1 MRDLPDML
9 EGALRYGYGEE
20 QGKASIMTENTSIK
34 AIIYARVAQEDE
46 PAITRQLDACRELAA
61 SRGWEVTAEFTDNGA
76 SASGF
81 TARPGF
87 GAMMARADSGDVDVV
102 IAYDVTRLARNP
114 ADLERCG
121 RAGISLATVTGGDLN
136 LSAARHRLIAK
147 ILATVAE
154 AEADEHAAYDAHL
167 CASVGP
173 RLAEYVAAG
182 KLSQAVA
189 DELAADIIGFM
200 ERASRPSHERPSHA
214 HRVLTADVAV
224 VPRSSGGA
232 CSAQGPARAWLALS
246 GAQRL
251 HPCDLAV
258 VTKFGHK

>member
-1 MRDLPDML
+1 
-9 EGALRYGYGEE
+9 
-20 QGKASIMTENTSIK
+20 
-34 AIIYARVAQEDE
+34 
-46 PAITRQLDACRELAA
+46 
-61 SRGWEVTAEFTDNGA
+61 
-76 SASGF
+76 
-81 TARPGF
+81 
-87 GAMMARADSGDVDVV
+87 MARADSRDVDVV

-154 AEADEHAAYDAHL
+154 TEADEHAAFDAHL

-189 DELAADIIGFM
+189 DELAADIIDFM
-200 ERASRPSHERPSHA
+200 ERAADRPMSA
-214 HRVLTADVAV
+214 HHTLTG
-224 VPRSSGGA
+224 S
-232 CSAQGPARAWLALS
+232 
-246 GAQRL
+246 
-251 HPCDLAV
+251 
-258 VTKFGHK
+258 